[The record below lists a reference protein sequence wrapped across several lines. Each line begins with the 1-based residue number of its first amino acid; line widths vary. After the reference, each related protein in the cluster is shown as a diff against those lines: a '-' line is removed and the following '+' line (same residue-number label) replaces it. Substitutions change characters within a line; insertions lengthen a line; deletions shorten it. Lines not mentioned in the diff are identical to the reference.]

1 MGFAN
6 LLLIESSLNPKALRA
21 RAAAAIDPSTLMGSF
36 SSFIH
41 ILFQLSVSRF
51 LEPDRSGQQPAAVW
65 PRSFS

>member
-6 LLLIESSLNPKALRA
+6 LLIESSLNPKALRA

-51 LEPDRSGQQPAAVW
+51 LERTEAGSNRRRSGPGV
-65 PRSFS
+65 FI